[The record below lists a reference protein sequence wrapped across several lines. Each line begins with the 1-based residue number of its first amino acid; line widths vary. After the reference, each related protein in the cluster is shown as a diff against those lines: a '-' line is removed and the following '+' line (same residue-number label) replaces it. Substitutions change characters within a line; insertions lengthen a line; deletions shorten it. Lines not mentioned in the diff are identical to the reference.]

1 MLLNFAP
8 AILSKRLAELNVSS
22 KLYGLFFALPF
33 IFPIV
38 SAVIVVKIMD
48 RIDSQLLLWIGKLLM
63 GFAFILIGPS
73 SYWGFQE
80 NIWIMLAGISL
91 LGFAASFS
99 IIPLMPIIMTEIKDK
114 FKKNTSNYIDTASSL
129 YNSSFGIGS
138 IIGPMLGANLN
149 SYYGFR
155 VCADILGHF
164 AITLFFILLVAGN
177 FWKVFNYLKEKKQ
190 TIKNYD
196 FTFGRVS
203 NESSMD
209 DALEIRETSF

>member
-33 IFPIV
+33 IFPIL
-38 SAVIVVKIMD
+38 SALIVVKLMD
-48 RIDSQLLLWIGKLLM
+48 KIDGQLLLSIGKLLM
-63 GFAFILIGPS
+63 GISFILIGPS

-80 NIWIMLAGISL
+80 NIWIMLGGISL
-91 LGFAASFS
+91 LGFSASFA
-99 IIPLMPIIMTEIKDK
+99 IIPLMPIIMTEIKEN
-114 FKKNTSNYIDTASSL
+114 FKKHTSNYIDTASSL

-138 IIGPMLGANLN
+138 IIGPMLGAHLN
-149 SYYGFR
+149 AYFGFR

-164 AITLFFILLVAGN
+164 SVAIFFILIVTGN
-177 FWKVFNYLKEKKQ
+177 FCIIFNFLKEKMQ
-190 TIKNYD
+190 TIQKFD
-196 FTFGRVS
+196 LSFGRVS
-203 NESSMD
+203 NDTSID